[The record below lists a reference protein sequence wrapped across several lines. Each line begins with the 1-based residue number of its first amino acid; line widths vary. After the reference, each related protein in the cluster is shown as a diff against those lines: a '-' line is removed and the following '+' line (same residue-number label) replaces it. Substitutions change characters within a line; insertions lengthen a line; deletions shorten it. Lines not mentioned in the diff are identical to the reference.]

1 MKSIAAIAST
11 IGLLAAFANAS
22 PSSRVRW
29 NKYSE
34 PKPDQVITAIAFLT
48 PTGNNT
54 ATATVLIEQRGTGVT
69 VTVDAQGLAPKS
81 THGIHVH
88 EFGDISDLAAGT
100 RMGAH
105 FNPLNKTH
113 ACPGLNG
120 VRTRDTHAG
129 DLGNIVADDTGHAH
143 MVFEREMTGVDLM
156 FRSSVVAAIGR
167 GIILHAAADDCV
179 TQPTGNS
186 GGRIAQ
192 GVIGFRNA
200 TIIPAVPKDRTDA
213 LADSRKPVHAI
224 AVLLPTKDSTAAGQA
239 VFIQAD
245 PYSPVEITLTL
256 RGLAPKTTH
265 GIHLHNFGDV
275 SDRVKGEAAGP
286 HFNPRNRTHGC
297 PSMHD
302 RHEIHNGDFGNFETD
317 ANGEVAG
324 LTIRTNT
331 ISLSRFAAAEFAIGR
346 ALIIHANPDD
356 CVSQPVGNAGGRLA
370 QGVVGFRNAT
380 LDATMMPPKQSTQPG
395 Y

>member
-1 MKSIAAIAST
+1 MEQPDQIISAIA
-11 IGLLAAFANAS
+11 
-22 PSSRVRW
+22 
-29 NKYSE
+29 Y
-34 PKPDQVITAIAFLT
+34 LT

-54 ATATVLIEQRGTGVT
+54 ATATVLIEQRGTAVT
-69 VTVDAQGLAPKS
+69 VTVDAKGLAPMS

-88 EFGDISDLAAGT
+88 EFGDISDLVAGT

-200 TIIPAVPKDRTDA
+200 TTIPAVPKDRTGA

-275 SDRVKGEAAGP
+275 SGSRQGRGRGTPLQPAEQDARVPLHARQARDPQRRLWQLRDGRQRRGRGA
-286 HFNPRNRTHGC
+286 
-297 PSMHD
+297 HD
-302 RHEIHNGDFGNFETD
+302 PDEHD
-317 ANGEVAG
+317 
-324 LTIRTNT
+324 L
-331 ISLSRFAAAEFAIGR
+331 AE
-346 ALIIHANPDD
+346 
-356 CVSQPVGNAGGRLA
+356 
-370 QGVVGFRNAT
+370 
-380 LDATMMPPKQSTQPG
+380 
-395 Y
+395 